1 MSSRILQEPTSVG
14 RSEGRAVLRGI
25 RTPALSGCL
34 RAIAAW
40 IIHSGERAALRDLAA
55 DKRLLKDIGL
65 TREQVLGET
74 GKLFWR
80 R

>member
-1 MSSRILQEPTSVG
+1 MSSQILQEPTSVG
-14 RSEGRAVLRGI
+14 RFEGRAVILGI
-25 RTPALSGCL
+25 RVPVLSACL

-40 IIHSGERAALRDLAA
+40 IVLSGERRALRDLAA

-65 TREQVLGET
+65 TREQVLGEA